1 MATHSSILPAPRRP
15 APAMLPVPS
24 QPQWGSPEHNWDR
37 PPPTAIGVSTR
48 AARVDPAPGALPAR
62 VQPQWRPPRAQLG
75 CPPPLRH
82 DRTPDPRPPPPAA
95 RVHPA
100 PGAIPARF
108 QPQWPPPR
116 AQLGPPPIPATTRL
130 PMFLKVKAQSSGN
143 LTLHTSSPVV
153 SIILSPELQLISFPF
168 SLIQATVWLPFMLKP
183 SFLDSLLL
191 FLALSNSCS
200 TQQQA

>member
-1 MATHSSILPAPRRP
+1 MGVPSRHGDPREDNGEALPYPRQEPTPAPRRP
-15 APAMLPVPS
+15 APAVLPVPS

-108 QPQWPPPR
+108 QQQWPPPG
-116 AQLGPPPIPATTRL
+116 AQLGPPPIPATTRFPTRAARLRPAPGAL
-130 PMFLKVKAQSSGN
+130 PVRCPP
-143 LTLHTSSPVV
+143 SPRA
-153 SIILSPELQLISFPF
+153 PGEPRPHARFQE
-168 SLIQATVWLPFMLKP
+168 SLW
-183 SFLDSLLL
+183 D
-191 FLALSNSCS
+191 LAP
-200 TQQQA
+200 AAR